1 MRSRSCLACP
11 STMPFV
17 LALVAFSTKVGHEPV
32 AERQRVAMLQAASA
46 AAREVATVAAWAA
59 VASAGRWRG

>member
-1 MRSRSCLACP
+1 
-11 STMPFV
+11 MPFV

>member
-1 MRSRSCLACP
+1 
-11 STMPFV
+11 V
-17 LALVAFSTKVGHEPV
+17 YALELRKTTILSMVAFSTKVGHEPV